1 MRRNYFSIPILQQ
14 LHRWSFGRDKQI
26 KSTLHCARDYLS
38 MLELKFIHVSNRAP
52 GYKQFRTKGGN
63 CSGLNVKSMIGTNWG
78 WQEHIDYIRAVSPY
92 STVTS
97 LLQFESNQRKQRKI
111 WTLHNLTS
119 SLYAEIYSQDKLVL
133 VWRMRSKEHSTY
145 TSFVMVL
152 WDVKKIRA
160 GLHPRLPFV
169 VDQLVSKFGRVKP
182 CRFERITVIYVAP
195 TCSHMMLLRIT
206 DT

>member
-1 MRRNYFSIPILQQ
+1 MLVTGPLVINNFARRVEIAVDLTWNQWLALIGVDRNILITSER
-14 LHRWSFGRDKQI
+14 LVH
-26 KSTLHCARDYLS
+26 
-38 MLELKFIHVSNRAP
+38 
-52 GYKQFRTKGGN
+52 
-63 CSGLNVKSMIGTNWG
+63 
-78 WQEHIDYIRAVSPY
+78 
-92 STVTS
+92 TVTS

-119 SLYAEIYSQDKLVL
+119 SLDAEICSQDKLVL